1 MINILNNSL
10 SNTFLKTTLQLILK
24 FILVLALSSCGSKVE
39 IVSALPEGDANEVL
53 GVLLN
58 AGVDAH
64 KIVGKAGVSVFV
76 DQSSTALAIDILR
89 QQGLPHEKRS
99 KMGDVFK
106 KENLI
111 SSPLEE
117 RARYLYA
124 LSQELEQTLSQVD
137 GVVMARVHVV
147 LPDRVA
153 PGEPTI
159 PSSASVFLKYQPG
172 FGVEN
177 VVSQVNLLVA
187 NSIPGLAQEKVT
199 VAMVPATVNKNA
211 APSMRLDN
219 VLFFRVEHGS
229 ATSLRILLAT
239 LFVTMLLSAGIAVY
253 FSLSNE
259 KFSRSSLGVKLVK
272 LTGPK
277 NKA

>member
-10 SNTFLKTTLQLILK
+10 SSTFLKPALQLMWKLM
-24 FILVLALSSCGSKVE
+24 LVLALSSCGSKVE

-64 KIVGKAGVSVFV
+64 KIVGKAGVSVAV

-124 LSQELEQTLSQVD
+124 LSQELEQTLSQID

-159 PSSASVFLKYQPG
+159 PSSASVFLKYQAG

-199 VAMVPATVNKNA
+199 VALVPATVNKNA
-211 APSMRLDN
+211 APNLRLDD

-229 ATSLRILLAT
+229 ATSLRIFLVT
-239 LFVTMLLSAGIAVY
+239 LFLTILLSVGIAVY
-253 FSLSNE
+253 FSLNSE
-259 KFSRSSLGVKLVK
+259 KFSRSSLGAKLVK
-272 LTGPK
+272 LMGPK

>member
-1 MINILNNSL
+1 MINILNNS
-10 SNTFLKTTLQLILK
+10 FLRIAFQRSRQC
-24 FILVLALSSCGSKVE
+24 FILLFVMLLVLTLSSCGNKVE
-39 IVSALPEGDANEVL
+39 VVSALPESDANEVL

-58 AGVDAH
+58 AGIDAH
-64 KIVGKAGVSVFV
+64 KIIGKTGVAIAV
-76 DQSSTALAIDILR
+76 DQSTTALAIDILR

-124 LSQELEQTLSQVD
+124 LSQELEQTLSQID
-137 GVVMARVHVV
+137 GVVIARVHVV

-153 PGEPTI
+153 PGEAAI
-159 PSSASVFLKYQPG
+159 PSSASVFLKYQAG

-177 VVSQVNLLVA
+177 IVSQVNLLVS

-199 VAMVPATVNKNA
+199 VALVPATINKNA
-211 APSMRLDN
+211 APTMRLED
-219 VLFFRVEHGS
+219 VLFFRVEHRS
-229 ATSLRILLAT
+229 AASLRILLVT
-239 LFVTMLLSAGIAVY
+239 LFLTILLSAGVAVY
-253 FSLSNE
+253 FLLRDE
-259 KFSRSSLGVKLVK
+259 KFSQSSLGAKLIK
-272 LTGPK
+272 LRIK
-277 NKA
+277 N